1 MKIGFIG
8 LGAMGRPM
16 AANLQRPRG
25 AGARHAARGRI
36 LPLEG
41 LAGGSGAGCEVLFTS
56 LPGPAEVEAVGG
68 GEILADRKPA
78 WFDLSTN
85 SPTVVRRL
93 HADLAKNGIH
103 FLDAPVS
110 GGPKGAQSGKLA
122 IWVGGDEAV
131 FRRFESVLRA
141 IGDQPYYV
149 GPIGAGTVAKLAHNA
164 ASFTIQAALAE
175 VFTLG
180 VKAGVEPLAL
190 FRALRQGATGRKR
203 TFDRLAEHFLPG
215 VYDPPAFTVRLAH
228 KDMKLALELAAEQ
241 GADEGGKGGARRA
254 RRGHAARLGRAR
266 LPGSDDATGGARGS
280 QRARAARAARGG
292 ARLKAASRCS
302 RPRSASPLPTSCCA
316 PSAMRRSARGS
327 RNACSPE
334 RHDLQ
339 ADALDVVVLRFQAP
353 GRGAQARCA
362 AT

>member
-16 AANLQRPRG
+16 AANLQR
-25 AGARHAARGRI
+25 AGHAVQAHDLRRV
-36 LPLEG
+36 
-41 LAGGSGAGCEVLFTS
+41 AGSFEWKDSPAETAQGCEVLFTS
-56 LPGPAEVEAVGG
+56 LPGPAEVEAVAAAVSSSLPGN
-68 GEILADRKPA
+68 AA

-85 SPTVVRRL
+85 SPRTVRKI
-93 HADLAKNGIH
+93 HAELRAGKRH

-131 FRRFESVLRA
+131 FRRFEPVLRA

-241 GADEGGKGGARRA
+241 KVPMRVGKVALDE
-254 RRGHAARLGRAR
+254 L
-266 LPGSDDATGGARGS
+266 DE
-280 QRARAARAARGG
+280 
-292 ARLKAASRCS
+292 
-302 RPRSASPLPTSCCA
+302 
-316 PSAMRRSARGS
+316 AMRRGWSERDCRVAMTLQEERAGVSVRVAR
-327 RNACSPE
+327 E
-334 RHDLQ
+334 RLENLTD
-339 ADALDVVVLRFQAP
+339 
-353 GRGAQARCA
+353 
-362 AT
+362 